1 MLEKASRN
9 FTPFLSLEEIL
20 TKRISIKETSL
31 INIPTKRKK
40 AFLILLK
47 QKIINITKKQAQKW
61 FSSSKGW
68 IANNIINVC

>member
-20 TKRISIKETSL
+20 TKPISIKETSL

-47 QKIINITKKQAQKW
+47 QKIINITKKQTQK
-61 FSSSKGW
+61 
-68 IANNIINVC
+68 